1 MNGKIFI
8 IEDEPSIIQ
17 LVQHNLEKEGFIVAS
32 SENGNEV
39 LKQLKKFEPNL
50 LLLDWMLPDLSGIE
64 ICKNIR
70 KDNKFKTLPIIMLTA
85 KGEEEDKIKGLE
97 SGYV

>member
-8 IEDEPSIIQ
+8 IEDESSIIQ
-17 LVQHNLEKEGFIVAS
+17 LVQHNLEKEGFIVSS
-32 SENGNEV
+32 SENGNEG

-70 KDNKFKTLPIIMLTA
+70 NYK
-85 KGEEEDKIKGLE
+85 
-97 SGYV
+97 